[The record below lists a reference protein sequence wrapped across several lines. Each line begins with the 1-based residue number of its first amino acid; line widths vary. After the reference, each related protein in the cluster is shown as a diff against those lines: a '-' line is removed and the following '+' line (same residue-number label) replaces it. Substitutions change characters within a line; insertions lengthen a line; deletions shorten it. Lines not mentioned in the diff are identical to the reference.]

1 MFENVKIKTLLMGSF
16 AVLLLLVAVVGYS
29 GYEGLQNVDA
39 RIYKTDQMDNLVN
52 SMQSASLSQ
61 LEYEL
66 TNDDTS
72 ATEVNGFVDDIIART
87 EALKPTFADP
97 VNVQR
102 MNDIQAAALQY
113 NTAFNQYV
121 ALQKQK
127 EDAITT
133 MTQSGAVVQGLAN
146 ELWVTEEESLS
157 LSITQNADDAVLKK
171 HLADMEHSAQAEKL
185 MLEARGDVLRFMFF
199 GDEKYINSAND
210 KLDETT
216 EIAKILESTL
226 ETQEEKEKVQ
236 AVITATSTY
245 KSDFN
250 SYVSSVEQQ
259 KVANEEMYATG
270 AEVMAI
276 IQEAQGVQQQRIQED
291 MASAVQT
298 MIIMVV
304 LAIIVGAVMAL
315 FISRMISKQVSDML
329 DAANKI
335 AAGDLTVKLDNR
347 SSNELGQ
354 LSGAISSMVGNLSG
368 LISKVQMNASKVAST
383 SQEIAA
389 SSEEM
394 TAASGQISDVV
405 NEISGGAQNQSS
417 RAMEVSNA
425 MNDMSSSVQEIA
437 SNAQNA
443 AQSATRASETIRSV
457 GTEAEKLLIQMDEI
471 QGSVSDSSGVIRDL
485 DGKSKQIGEIVSLIT
500 SIADQTNLLA
510 LNAAIEAARAGEHGK
525 GFAVVANEVRQLA
538 EDSSK
543 AAKEIAVLIRDI
555 QYGSNKAVDSME
567 KGTSKV
573 AIGAQSLRTTVDA
586 VKSIVDGSEQIAR
599 MAQEIAAAAQEQAAS
614 IQEITSSI
622 EEVSAISE
630 QSAAG
635 TEQASASVQEQTAS
649 MEELSASAQ
658 QLADLANGLMQETA
672 KFRIE

>member
-1 MFENVKIKTLLMGSF
+1 MFENVKIKTLLIGSF
-16 AVLLLLVAVVGYS
+16 TVLLLLVAMVGYS
-29 GYEGLQNVDA
+29 GYGGLQNVDV
-39 RIYKTDQMDNLVN
+39 RIDKTNQMDNLVN
-52 SMQSASLSQ
+52 YMQNAHFSQ
-61 LEYEL
+61 AEYEL
-66 TNDDTS
+66 TNDGTY
-72 ATEVNGFVDDIIART
+72 ATEVNGFVDDIMAQT

-97 VNVQR
+97 ANVQR
-102 MNDIQAAALQY
+102 MNDIQAAALNY
-113 NTAFNQYV
+113 NAAFDQYV
-121 ALQKQK
+121 ALQNQK
-127 EDAITT
+127 EDAIVTLT
-133 MTQSGAVVQGLAN
+133 ESGAVMQGHTREMWVEQGEDLSFALEKNANNAALEEHLAN
-146 ELWVTEEESLS
+146 
-157 LSITQNADDAVLKK
+157 
-171 HLADMEHSAQAEKL
+171 MEYAGN
-185 MLEARGDVLRFMFF
+185 LENLIIAARGDALRFMFF
-199 GDEKYINSAND
+199 DDGKWVNSVND
-210 KLDETT
+210 KLDEAT
-216 EIAKILESTL
+216 ETAKILESTL

-245 KSDFN
+245 RSNFN

-259 KVANEEMYATG
+259 KVAKEEMYATG
-270 AEVMAI
+270 VEVMAI

-304 LAIIVGAVMAL
+304 LAIIAGVVMAL

-368 LISKVQMNASKVAST
+368 LISKVQMNAAKVAST

-405 NEISGGAQNQSS
+405 NEISGGVQNQSS
-417 RAMEVSNA
+417 RATEVSNA

-443 AQSATRASETIRSV
+443 AQSATQASETIRSV

-555 QYGSNKAVDSME
+555 QHGSNKAVDAME